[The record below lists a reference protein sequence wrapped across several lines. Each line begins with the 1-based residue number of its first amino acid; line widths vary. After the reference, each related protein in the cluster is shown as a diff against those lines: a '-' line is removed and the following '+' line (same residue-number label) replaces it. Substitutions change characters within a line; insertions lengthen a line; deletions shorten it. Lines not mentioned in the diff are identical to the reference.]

1 MTKTAPATGVC
12 GLSTGALE
20 QKLHA
25 LAGDERHA
33 LADFLVCLAEFDARR
48 AYLDRACSSCFTY
61 LTGRLGFSTSSA
73 FRRIVAA
80 RLSVKFPAIL
90 ERIRGGRLNLISLC
104 IVRNL
109 LCTGNEL
116 DLLNNAGT
124 LSQRELEKFV
134 AARSVI
140 AGSVA
145 ARSVAMAPTGI
156 PAQAPAP
163 LLPAPK
169 HDQIRFLPVSPAL
182 PTSSHAAARNAS
194 PTSGVGFSAESKSEG
209 FVKGEDEAVSSNGQ
223 SCPTNQLSMK
233 VRIHFTADAH
243 LVERIEEAKALLSNT
258 YGAASLEQVFSHVL
272 EDFLKRHSARRR
284 ELRRFERQKKRAARA
299 MCTGARAEP
308 SPESRH
314 IPQAVKDAVWLRDGG
329 RCAFMSEDGRRCGE
343 KNFLHYDHITPWATG
358 GSSTD
363 PSNIRLLCAAH
374 NQHAAVAA
382 FGADF
387 RKKRTGCGSCGD
399 NGNGNGSAAPR
410 R

>member
-80 RLSVKFPAIL
+80 RLSAKFPAIL

-104 IVRNL
+104 MVRNL

-124 LSQRELEKFV
+124 LLQRELEKFV

-182 PTSSHAAARNAS
+182 PTSDQAAARNAS

-209 FVKGEDEAVSSNGQ
+209 FVKCADEAVSSNDE
-223 SCPTNQLSMK
+223 SCPPNQLSMK

-284 ELRRFERQKKRAARA
+284 ELRRFERQKKRAKQ
-299 MCTGARAEP
+299 P

-382 FGADF
+382 FCADF
-387 RKKRTGCGSCGD
+387 RKKRNGGGSCGD
-399 NGNGNGSAAPR
+399 NGNGNGNGNGSAAPR